1 MIYYAEL
8 QLYVL
13 CIYFMVYVTN
23 CRRRRRRTSYRK
35 PFLSQPL

>member
-13 CIYFMVYVTN
+13 CIYFMVYAEEEEEEPVIESRSSAN
-23 CRRRRRRTSYRK
+23 R
-35 PFLSQPL
+35 